1 MWLKG
6 SGDTHMSVFC
16 TKLGL
21 AARPSR
27 EKPPYK
33 IIYSEELHVNT
44 YLQLAFHFFVALL
57 PNQKYYY
64 KLDLV
69 YVTVHIAAHGKPLGS

>member
-6 SGDTHMSVFC
+6 SGDTHMTVFC

-33 IIYSEELHVNT
+33 IIYSEELHVN
-44 YLQLAFHFFVALL
+44 YVAAVLL
-57 PNQKYYY
+57 PYFQGFAFCPKPKSSSLLTRGDSTHKN
-64 KLDLV
+64 
-69 YVTVHIAAHGKPLGS
+69 GKPLGS